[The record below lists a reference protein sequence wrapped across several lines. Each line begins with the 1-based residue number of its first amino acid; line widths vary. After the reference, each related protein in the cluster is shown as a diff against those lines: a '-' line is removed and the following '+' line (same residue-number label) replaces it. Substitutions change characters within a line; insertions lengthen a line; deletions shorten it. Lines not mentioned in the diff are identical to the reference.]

1 MINNLYANRRYILGS
16 FWTDFRYRYA
26 GTALGFFWFFIN
38 PLLEAAIYAIV
49 FTQIVSIRSGGGQG
63 ISYTLFLT
71 SGLFPFLAFSQLISR
86 ASSAIRT
93 NALYMRRS
101 LVPSEVFVFK
111 ECLLAAFSLMVYLV
125 LLVPISLA
133 AGNPLTVHALMMPVF
148 AILLM
153 LLGFGFSLPLANLRI
168 LFPDLGEII
177 TVGLQLWRWTLPI
190 MFSDAKFPKLLKHL
204 MSLNPP
210 YYFIR
215 SFRDVLIEHRM
226 PPQEAWLSMAFWI
239 VVTMIIAQLVAGW
252 LRHEVKDLL

>member
-1 MINNLYANRRYILGS
+1 MDNIQTNHRDYGQLAWGAIFIWWGITEMFNFLPE
-16 FWTDFRYRYA
+16 
-26 GTALGFFWFFIN
+26 GTGALGLGLI
-38 PLLEAAIYAIV
+38 LLGVNAARSLSGAA
-49 FTQIVSIRSGGGQG
+49 VS
-63 ISYTLFLT
+63 
-71 SGLFPFLAFSQLISR
+71 AFSVTVGILALVWGGLEMAGALLSLPFQL
-86 ASSAIRT
+86 
-93 NALYMRRS
+93 
-101 LVPSEVFVFK
+101 
-111 ECLLAAFSLMVYLV
+111 
-125 LLVPISLA
+125 
-133 AGNPLTVHALMMPVF
+133 PVF

-177 TVGLQLWRWTLPI
+177 TVGLQLWRWTLPV
-190 MFSDAKFPKLLKHL
+190 MFSDAKFPKFLKHL